1 MLKIE
6 ELFEHLPDFKHKAIF
21 EGVTNYWEVIG
32 RINKYIKDWFKEIE
46 KTVQPKMII
55 EGVTLQEVR
64 DEKDN
69 LIDKILYVGRE
80 VKIRSDLFLKEL
92 GIFIGDGTVLEPT
105 AVIKAPAIIGN
116 NCEIRQGAYFRGNV
130 IVGDKSVIGHTTE
143 IKNSIF
149 MDHSEAG
156 HFAYIGDSI
165 VGSYVNLGAGTKLAN
180 LQFRTPEEKR
190 TGRINTIKIHAEG
203 KVVDTGMKKLG
214 AALGDYVEIGCNT
227 VTSPCSVIGKNTWV
241 YPNITVK
248 KGFYPDNSVIKSNTE
263 NITGQKT
270 VKGQMSPHHHPLPP
284 GEKGG

>member
-1 MLKIE
+1 MKEHNENTKGGGDMLKIE
-6 ELFEHLPDFKHKAIF
+6 DLFEHLLEFRHKAIF
-21 EGVTNYWEVIG
+21 EGINHYWDVTG

-55 EGVTLQEVR
+55 EGITLQEVR

-69 LIDKILYVGRE
+69 LIDKVLYVGRE
-80 VKIRSDLFLKEL
+80 VKIRTDLFLKEM
-92 GIFIGDGTVLEPT
+92 GIFIGSGTVLEPT
-105 AVIKAPAIIGN
+105 ALIKAPAIIGN
-116 NCEIRQGAYFRGNV
+116 DCEIRQGSYFRGNV

-149 MDHSEAG
+149 MNHSEAG

-190 TGRINTIKIHAEG
+190 SGKINTIKIHAEG
-203 KVVDTGMKKLG
+203 KTTDTGAKKFG
-214 AALGDYVEIGCNT
+214 AVLGDYVEIGCNT
-227 VTSPCSVIGKNTWV
+227 VTSPCVIIGKNSWV

-248 KGFYPDNSVIKSNTE
+248 KGFYPPNNFIKSNIE
-263 NITGQKT
+263 NTSNLKK
-270 VKGQMSPHHHPLPP
+270 V
-284 GEKGG
+284 

>member
-6 ELFEHLPDFKHKAIF
+6 DLFEHLPDFRHKAIF
-21 EGVTNYWEVIG
+21 EGAGYYWEVIG
-32 RINKYIKDWFKEIE
+32 RINKYIKDWFKDIE

-55 EGVTLQEVR
+55 EGVSLQEVR

-80 VKIRSDLFLKEL
+80 VKISSDLFLKEL
-92 GIFIGDGTVLEPT
+92 GIFIGSGTVLEPT
-105 AVIKAPAIIGN
+105 AIIKSPAIIGN

-143 IKNSIF
+143 IKNSLF
-149 MDHSEAG
+149 MNHSEAG

-165 VGSYVNLGAGTKLAN
+165 VGNYVNLGAGTKLAN

-190 TGRINTIKIHAEG
+190 TGRINTIKIHIEG
-203 KVVDTGMKKLG
+203 KVVDIGMKKFG

-227 VTSPCSVIGKNTWV
+227 VTSPCAVIGKNTWV
-241 YPNITVK
+241 YPNLTVK
-248 KGFYPDNSVIKSNTE
+248 KGFYPPNSVIRSNIE
-263 NITGQKT
+263 NIIGQKIA
-270 VKGQMSPHHHPLPP
+270 KGHMHHHHNSPP
-284 GEKGG
+284 SGEKEV